1 MPAGWPGHLPE
12 TWLKQS
18 KDSIA
23 STLGHP
29 RRRGEAITNEA
40 RISPLEH
47 DDDATRAAAADI
59 LLTAFANPERYSLAR
74 IEEQLRPA
82 PPPFYRHFFIA
93 RLGDEV
99 VGVGGIKAADWAS
112 DTHILYLSAV
122 AEHARG
128 QGIARSLIATR
139 IAWAMENFSHGRLLV
154 STARPR
160 RFTRL
165 GFRLMGKQ
173 EAGGRRLMLLEF

>member
-1 MPAGWPGHLPE
+1 M
-12 TWLKQS
+12 
-18 KDSIA
+18 
-23 STLGHP
+23 
-29 RRRGEAITNEA
+29 
-40 RISPLEH
+40 
-47 DDDATRAAAADI
+47 
-59 LLTAFANPERYSLAR
+59 
-74 IEEQLRPA
+74 
-82 PPPFYRHFFIA
+82 
-93 RLGDEV
+93 

-128 QGIARSLIATR
+128 QGIARSLIAAR
-139 IAWAMENFSHGRLLV
+139 IAWTMENFPHGRLLV